1 MIKRCF
7 LTGEFVF
14 YATSRAKRPH
24 SFKKPEEKTVPRK
37 YCPFCPE
44 NESYTPGVIFST
56 ENGRIR
62 IIPNKY
68 PFLDADEKDF
78 GIHDVLVD
86 TADHEQKLTDFS
98 DEHMF
103 ELMTVIK
110 NRFTELENKENIKYV
125 QVFKN
130 QGSEAGASQSHS
142 HWQITAMNVVPL
154 KMEHLI
160 GVLRSYYYEH
170 DQNCY
175 FCSIKFGNR
184 IVLENEHFTSYLPAD
199 GKFAYGM
206 DILPKRHI
214 ATISDFTDEELASFG
229 LILKKSLKKL
239 TTLLDGISYNVCLY
253 SAPKHG
259 DYKDFFHFYAQIIP
273 RIGHMAGFEFSTGC
287 YINSV
292 LPEEGAKALALA
304 GEEENNGQN

>member
-24 SFKKPEEKTVPRK
+24 SFKRPQIKEVPK
-37 YCPFCPE
+37 EFCPFCVE
-44 NESYTPGVIFST
+44 NVHMTPGVLYAT
-56 ENGRIR
+56 NDNKIR
-62 IIPNKY
+62 IVPNKY
-68 PFLDADEKDF
+68 PFIDSDEKDF
-78 GIHDVLVD
+78 GIHDVLID
-86 TADHEQKLTDFS
+86 TDIHEEKMHNFS
-98 DEHMF
+98 DEHMHR
-103 ELMTVIK
+103 LMRVIQK
-110 NRFTELENKENIKYV
+110 RFSELEKTESIKYV

-130 QGSEAGASQSHS
+130 QGRDAGASQSHS
-142 HWQITAMNVVPL
+142 HWQITALSVVPL

-160 GVLRSYYYEH
+160 NVLRSYYYEH
-170 DQNCY
+170 DRNCY
-175 FCSIKFGNR
+175 LCNLEFGTR
-184 IVLENEHFTSYLPAD
+184 IVEENEHFISYLPAD

-214 ATISDFTDEELASFG
+214 ATIDDFTDNELLSFG
-229 LILKKSLKKL
+229 IILRNSLKRL

-253 SAPKHG
+253 SAPHSG

-292 LPEEGAKALALA
+292 LPEDGAKALREAK
-304 GEEENNGQN
+304 EDEPT